1 MSSSCLTFLSHRS
14 LRPAHSIKLDFDAAM
29 RVRTF
34 LASLL
39 LAAVE
44 AADFD
49 VLDYVDPLIG
59 TVNGGKGKRSD
70 GS

>member
-1 MSSSCLTFLSHRS
+1 M
-14 LRPAHSIKLDFDAAM
+14 
-29 RVRTF
+29 
-34 LASLL
+34 ASLL

-59 TVNGGKGKRSD
+59 TVNGGKGKISD

>member
-1 MSSSCLTFLSHRS
+1 
-14 LRPAHSIKLDFDAAM
+14 M